1 MLHSLW
7 CFARYVF
14 WTLVMLPTAFLGML
28 VTLRTDTSIWIARRW
43 WSPFCMAQSGAT
55 LTVIG
60 QEHVDPRRPTLY
72 VSNHQSGLD
81 ITALFMA
88 IPVNFR
94 FVCKKELKYIPLFGW
109 YLWAAG
115 YIFVDRGN
123 SQRAVESMEEAGRKM
138 RAGTSVLVFA
148 EGTRSPDLRL
158 LPFKKGAFHL
168 ATQAKV
174 AVCPVTIEGTGKI
187 SPRGSWDIRPGPVT
201 VKIGKPILPEEYS
214 GMTADQLLHKV
225 RTVMIAQSLELGGLG
240 GDPQLPRGTAR
251 GEARSSAAA

>member
-14 WTLVMLPTAFLGML
+14 WTLLMLPTAFVAML
-28 VTLRTDTSIWIARRW
+28 VTGRTDASIWVARNW

-55 LTVIG
+55 MTVIG
-60 QEHVDPRRPTLY
+60 QEHVDPKRPTLY

-88 IPVNFR
+88 IPANFR

-123 SQRAVESMEEAGRKM
+123 GQRAVESMEEAGRKM

-148 EGTRSPDLRL
+148 EGTRSRDLRL

-168 ATQAKV
+168 AVKARV
-174 AVCPVTIEGTGKI
+174 AICPVTIEGTGRI

-201 VKIGKPILPEEYS
+201 VKIGKPILPEEYE
-214 GMTADQLLHKV
+214 GLLADQLLHKI
-225 RTVMIAQSLELGGLG
+225 RSLMIEQSLELGGLG
-240 GDPQLPRGTAR
+240 GDPQPPRSQP
-251 GEARSSAAA
+251 SSRAAAA